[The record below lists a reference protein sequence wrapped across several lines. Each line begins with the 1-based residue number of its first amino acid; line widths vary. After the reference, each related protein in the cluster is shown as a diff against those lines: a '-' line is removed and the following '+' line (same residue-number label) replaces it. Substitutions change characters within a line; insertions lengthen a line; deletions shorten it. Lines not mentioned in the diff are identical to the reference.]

1 MLPPYLGYGIRS
13 FGRPKEDGVQE
24 YSSWGFAEGDEIVPG
39 RHATRLLGGGRRY
52 EAYLA
57 WDDALHALVVV
68 KIVRPALLQ
77 SGSARLAL
85 AGEAHALRS
94 LNHPTIVRM
103 FDAVVDGERP
113 HLVLEHL
120 DGPRL
125 STLTRRY
132 RVIVE
137 QLLPLALELCSALHY
152 MHGRGFVH
160 LDVKPRNVVMSDR
173 PRLIDLSVAAT
184 TDTVSSFTR
193 PVGTDAYMA
202 PEQCDPERFSEI
214 GPPSDVWGLGVTLYE
229 AVSRSLPFPP
239 AARPTATGAARY
251 PQLVADPVPL
261 GKEAPLELGEAI
273 LACLERKPADRPSAL
288 DLAQTI
294 EPWVASLP
302 APRLGL
308 FRPGGRTRRHESSL
322 SRPSPASHGE
332 SLVLTG
338 MRGGTRDGGGMP

>member
-1 MLPPYLGYGIRS
+1 MR
-13 FGRPKEDGVQE
+13 E
-24 YSSWGFAEGDEIVPG
+24 YSSWGFSEGDVIVPG

-52 EAYLA
+52 EAYLT
-57 WDDALHALVVV
+57 WDDALYALVVV

-77 SGSARLAL
+77 SGSARHAL

-94 LNHPTIVRM
+94 LNHPSIVRM
-103 FDAVVDGERP
+103 FDAVVEGERP

-160 LDVKPRNVVMSDR
+160 LDVKPRNVVMSGR

-184 TDTVSSFTR
+184 TDAVSAFTR

-214 GPPSDVWGLGVTLYE
+214 GPASDIWGLGVTLYE
-229 AVSRSLPFPP
+229 AASRSLPFPP
-239 AARPTATGAARY
+239 ATNAKATGAARF
-251 PQLVADPVPL
+251 PQLSADPVPL
-261 GKEAPLELGEAI
+261 GKEAPPELGEVI
-273 LACLERKPADRPSAL
+273 LACLERRPEDRPTAL

-294 EPWVASLP
+294 EPWTASLP

-322 SRPSPASHGE
+322 SRPSPPSHDGP
-332 SLVLTG
+332 LLLGVV
-338 MRGGTRDGGGMP
+338 RGGTRDGGGIR